1 MKNNL
6 KWLLLLPVAV
16 LVAVVLIIFIPRIF
30 SSDSG
35 ADGNSND
42 SSKPQQSQATEQEIT
57 GIQKRID
64 AATELIAAN
73 PADAEA
79 LKELGTSY
87 YELGTVQSGSEDF
100 NASLR
105 SYKNAIEQYRKYLNI
120 RPQDP
125 EVRIDLG
132 LTYVEMGLIDLG
144 VRELQTA
151 TVSVS
156 SNQRAW
162 HSLGWALSQ
171 EGKVLEAREAWQK
184 SYNLNPT
191 STIGQESKQ
200 FLDQTAQ
207 NQSLGSQS
215 P

>member
-6 KWLLLLPVAV
+6 KWLLLIPAAV
-16 LVAVVLIIFIPRIF
+16 LVAVVMIIFIPRIF

-35 ADGNSND
+35 SSGNGDD
-42 SSKPQQSQATEQEIT
+42 SSKPKQGQASEQEIT
-57 GIQKRID
+57 DIQKRID

-79 LKELGTSY
+79 IKELGTSY
-87 YELGTVQSGSEDF
+87 YDLGTVQSGGEDY

-105 SYKNAIEQYRKYLNI
+105 SFKSAIEQFRKYLSL

-125 EVRIDLG
+125 EVRTDLG
-132 LTYVEMGLIDLG
+132 LAYVDMGLIDLG
-144 VRELQTA
+144 VRELETA
-151 TVSVS
+151 TVTAPT
-156 SNQRAW
+156 NQRAW
-162 HSLGWALSQ
+162 HSFGWALSQ
-171 EGKVLEAREAWQK
+171 EGKVPEAREAWQK
-184 SYNLNPT
+184 SYSLNPT
-191 STIGQESKQ
+191 STIGQESKS

>member
-1 MKNNL
+1 MKDNL
-6 KWLLLLPVAV
+6 KWLLLLPIAV
-16 LVAVVLIIFIPRIF
+16 LVAVVMVIFIPRIF

-35 ADGNSND
+35 SDGNNND
-42 SSKPQQSQATEQEIT
+42 SSTPKQSQATEQEIT
-57 GIQKRID
+57 DIQKRID
-64 AATELIAAN
+64 AATELITAN

-87 YELGTVQSGSEDF
+87 YDLGTVQSGSEDF

-105 SYKNAIEQYRKYLNI
+105 SFKNAIEQFRKYLNI

-132 LTYVEMGLIDLG
+132 LAYVDMGLIDLG

-151 TVSVS
+151 TVTAPT
-156 SNQRAW
+156 NQRAW
-162 HSLGWALSQ
+162 HSLGWALSR
-171 EGKVLEAREAWQK
+171 EGKVPEAREAWQK
-184 SYNLNPT
+184 SYSLNPT
-191 STIGQESKQ
+191 STIGQESMQ

>member
-1 MKNNL
+1 MKDNL

-30 SSDSG
+30 SPDSG
-35 ADGNSND
+35 SNGNVSD
-42 SSKPQQSQATEQEIT
+42 SSKPQSQATEQEIT
-57 GIQKRID
+57 DIQKRID
-64 AATELIAAN
+64 AATELVTAN

-79 LKELGTSY
+79 LKELGTGY
-87 YELGTVQSGSEDF
+87 YELGAVQSSSEDF
-100 NASLR
+100 NGSLR
-105 SYKNAIEQYRKYLNI
+105 SYRDAIEQYRKYLNI
-120 RPQDP
+120 RPKDP
-125 EVRIDLG
+125 EVRVDLG
-132 LTYVEMGLIDLG
+132 LAYVEMGLIDLG

-151 TVSVS
+151 TVSAP

-171 EGKVLEAREAWQK
+171 EGKVLEAGGAWQK
-184 SYNLNPT
+184 SYSLNPT